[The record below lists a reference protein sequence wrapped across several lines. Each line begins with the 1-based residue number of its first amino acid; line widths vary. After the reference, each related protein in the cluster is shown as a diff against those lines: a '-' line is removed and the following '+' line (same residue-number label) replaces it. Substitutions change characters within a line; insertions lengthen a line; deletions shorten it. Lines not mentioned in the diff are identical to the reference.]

1 MSLEIAIQENT
12 AAVKALTEVL
22 KGNFVITEKPAP
34 SAAPAAEEPK
44 PAKVA
49 KAAKVEKPVEA
60 PAAAAD
66 KPAAPAA
73 AKIELGQLQELG
85 KKLIDAG
92 KQAELKALVTKLG
105 SAKLS
110 LLPVEKYFE
119 AFAELT
125 ALTEDSSL

>member
-12 AAVKALTEVL
+12 AAVKLLIEAL
-22 KGNFVITEKPAP
+22 KGFSVTAP
-34 SAAPAAEEPK
+34 SAASAAEEPK
-44 PAKVA
+44 PAKPA

-60 PAAAAD
+60 PAPAVE

-92 KQAELKALVTKLG
+92 KQAELKSLVVKLG
-105 SAKLS
+105 STKLS

-119 AFAELT
+119 AFAELSN
-125 ALTEDSSL
+125 LVGTESSL

>member
-12 AAVKALTEVL
+12 AAVKALTEAL
-22 KGNFVITEKPAP
+22 KGFSVTTNAAP
-34 SAAPAAEEPK
+34 AAPAAEEPK
-44 PAKVA
+44 PAKAA

-60 PAAAAD
+60 PAPVAE
-66 KPAAPAA
+66 KPAASAA
-73 AKIELGQLQELG
+73 TKIELGQLQELG

-110 LLPVEKYFE
+110 LLPVDKYFE

-125 ALTEDSSL
+125 NLVGTESSL

>member
-12 AAVKALTEVL
+12 AAVKLLTEAL
-22 KGNFVITEKPAP
+22 KGFSVIAP

-44 PAKVA
+44 PAKA
-49 KAAKVEKPVEA
+49 EKPKAAKADKPVEA
-60 PAAAAD
+60 PAPVAE

-73 AKIELGQLQELG
+73 AKIELSQLQDLG

-92 KQAELKALVTKLG
+92 KQAELKALVVKLG

-125 ALTEDSSL
+125 SLVGTESSL